1 MKQNMG
7 IRKVIKGINDN
18 AKMAQLIDIN
28 LKRLSLILKNKE
40 IRITLE
46 ICLRDTLWIMK
57 KKGIF

>member
-28 LKRLSLILKNKE
+28 LKRLSLTLENKE

-46 ICLRDTLWIMK
+46 I
-57 KKGIF
+57 